1 MKILVTGGSGFI
13 GSNFIRYLMGKYSN
27 WRITNLDNLTYA
39 AKQKNLETVEG
50 DSRYGFIKGDITD
63 LLVVDE
69 VLTQGFDAVVN
80 LAAETGA
87 EWNLLDAAVFTET
100 NVKGVQV
107 LLDASLRYGVKKF
120 VQVSSYKGYGTLKP
134 DDPPFTEESPLSP
147 VSPYAAGKASAD
159 LLCGAYFRRHGLP
172 VVVARCAENYGPYQ
186 HAGKFMPRLITGAVT
201 GRSVPVSGDGLC
213 ARCWIY
219 VEDTCRALEQ
229 IMLGALPGSVY
240 NVGGPEEITDVEV
253 AGIVLKMLNRPESLL
268 DFVRDRPEPE
278 RRCTINSS
286 KLRKSGW
293 QPVYSLEKGL
303 EETIWWYRENRQWWQ
318 GIEAYG
324 EVRGLMM

>member
-13 GSNFIRYLMGKYSN
+13 GSNFIRYLMKKYDN
-27 WRITNLDNLTYA
+27 WHITNLDSLTYA
-39 AKQKNLETVEG
+39 ANQKNLETIER

-63 LLVVDE
+63 LLVVGE
-69 VLTQGFDAVVN
+69 VLKQGFDVIVN
-80 LAAETGA
+80 FAAETGA

-120 VQVSSYKGYGTLKP
+120 VQVSSYKVYGTLKP

-159 LLCGAYFRRHGLP
+159 LLCGAYFREHGLP
-172 VVVARCAENYGPYQ
+172 VVVARFAENYGLYQ
-186 HAGKFMPRLITGAVT
+186 HTGKFVPRLIAGAVA
-201 GRSVPVSGDGLC
+201 GGIVPVSGDGLC

-219 VEDTCRALEQ
+219 VEDSCRALEQ
-229 IMLGALPGSVY
+229 IMLEALPGSVY
-240 NVGGPEEITDVEV
+240 NVGGPEEITDIEV
-253 AGIVLKMLNRPESLL
+253 AGIVLKILDRPESLI

-278 RRCTINSS
+278 RRCTVDSS
-286 KLRKSGW
+286 RLRKLGW
-293 QPVYSLEKGL
+293 QPEYSLEKGL
-303 EETIWWYRENRQWWQ
+303 EETVGWYWENRQWWL
-318 GIEAYG
+318 GVEVYG
-324 EVRGLMM
+324 GLRELM